1 MGCAMTKCKLV
12 QCIRSRKPE
21 DTITTTNTGGTHSK
35 PDHGRYF
42 YFSSMY
48 VARVLCGAADEK
60 SSRRPSAA
68 VDGIH
73 DVVEVQGCAETVR
86 AAKAPFL
93 PSELRR
99 VGRREG
105 EAPPGSPATEK
116 KDYESLVVG
125 FWCSRMMPVWATI
138 LIPLSGP
145 NPTAP
150 APSLFPMRRSS
161 DMR

>member
-1 MGCAMTKCKLV
+1 MTKCKLV
-12 QCIRSRKPE
+12 QCIWSRKPK

-35 PDHGRYF
+35 PDHGCYF

-48 VARVLCGAADEK
+48 VARVLCGAGDEK
-60 SSRRPSAA
+60 SSRRPGTA

-93 PSELRR
+93 PSGFRR

-105 EAPPGSPATEK
+105 EASPGSLAIEK
-116 KDYESLVVG
+116 KDYESSVVE
-125 FWCSRMMPVWATI
+125 FWCSRMMPVRATI
-138 LIPLSGP
+138 LIPLCGP

-150 APSLFPMRRSS
+150 TPSLFPIRSS
-161 DMR
+161 GDMH